1 MGLGPA
7 LARGPRVSLGRVLL
21 LLQGTTG
28 TRALALPSQ
37 LEKKLQAWTL
47 GPWMLDNSQGGWVQ
61 HVPTCLLP
69 QALLE

>member
-7 LARGPRVSLGRVLL
+7 LARGSGVSLGRVFL

-37 LEKKLQAWTL
+37 LGKKLQGWTL
-47 GPWMLDNSQGGWVQ
+47 GLWTLDSSEGGWV
-61 HVPTCLLP
+61 
-69 QALLE
+69 